1 MENFIDIAVK
11 NQEKAYEIIEKTEII
26 GIWES
31 VGAEVNLVGSLKTGL
46 LMSNKDIDF
55 HVYSS
60 PLLVSDSFLAM
71 SKLAAKP
78 GITRLEYINGIETE
92 EQCIEWH
99 VQYQAEDGSAWK
111 IDIIHILKGSKYDG
125 YFERMAKRINEV
137 MTPAHRQTILKLKY
151 ETRGMERIIGVEYYQ
166 AVIRDG
172 INNVEDFIK
181 WRKVNPVGY
190 IVEWIP

>member
-1 MENFIDIAVK
+1 MESFIDIAAK
-11 NQEKAYEIIEKTEII
+11 NQKKAHEIIEKTGII

-60 PLLVSDSFLAM
+60 PLLISDSFEAM
-71 SKLAAKP
+71 TKLAAKP
-78 GITRLEYINGIETE
+78 GITRLEYINGFETE

-99 VQYQAEDGSAWK
+99 VQYQDEDGSVWK

-137 MTPAHRQTILKLKY
+137 MTPAQRQTILKLKY
-151 ETRGMERIIGVEYYQ
+151 ETREMGRIIGVEYYQ